1 MSRHVFAE
9 VKGSMKVQ
17 TCSKHKIAKTASM
30 VPVAT
35 SVLPQHAP
43 TSTGIPFMPSLI
55 AGLRGNTRESSG
67 MVAGIYII
75 HKSSSGMR
83 RRESRRESRGSKSC
97 LDLPS
102 KPMHWNHVLCLSA
115 PASTSLLM
123 SIAISLIGKGSVDSL
138 GVEAATEKNN
148 RECVVGCLDIVDH
161 VVMRACNRKMAPTT

>member
-1 MSRHVFAE
+1 
-9 VKGSMKVQ
+9 
-17 TCSKHKIAKTASM
+17 
-30 VPVAT
+30 
-35 SVLPQHAP
+35 
-43 TSTGIPFMPSLI
+43 
-55 AGLRGNTRESSG
+55 

-83 RRESRRESRGSKSC
+83 RRESRGSKSC

-138 GVEAATEKNN
+138 GVEAATEKIIAN
-148 RECVVGCLDIVDH
+148 VLLAALISLI
-161 VVMRACNRKMAPTT
+161 M